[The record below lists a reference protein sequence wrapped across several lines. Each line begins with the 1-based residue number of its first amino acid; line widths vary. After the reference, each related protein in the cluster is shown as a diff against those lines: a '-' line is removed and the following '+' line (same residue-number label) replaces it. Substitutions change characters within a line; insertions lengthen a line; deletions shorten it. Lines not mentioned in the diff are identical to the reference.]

1 MFLKPAHAV
10 IFWGNPAGL
19 HLLQS
24 EKFYN
29 TDSKLIKASQA
40 KQEPDITVS
49 HLLLSIYLQS
59 CFLIQ
64 VQDTLF
70 EVVHLT

>member
-1 MFLKPAHAV
+1 MQLF
-10 IFWGNPAGL
+10 FGENPAGL
-19 HLLQS
+19 HLWQS

-29 TDSKLIKASQA
+29 TDLKPIKASQA